1 MCSNLAVDMFFGFLF
16 AFLIERQLR
25 KPPERVKMPSDTAKS
40 GTAWLCRVILE
51 SSPVDA
57 AGIGSL

>member
-1 MCSNLAVDMFFGFLF
+1 MWVVKSY

-51 SSPVDA
+51 SSPVDT